1 MKKDDLEKREG
12 FVCLFLKAVLSEDVK
27 SPKCDL
33 VPLLCGTD
41 QLPLSTLSTRRGGEA
56 GGAQGGD
63 RIPCGWQ
70 LSEPEAQ
77 QEDHDVAGW
86 FAERLLPSAA
96 SNAEGVHHTLG
107 L

>member
-1 MKKDDLEKREG
+1 M
-12 FVCLFLKAVLSEDVK
+12 FLKAVTSEDVK
-27 SPKCDL
+27 SPKCDF

-41 QLPLSTLSTRRGGEA
+41 QLPLGALGPGRGGKA

-63 RIPCGWQ
+63 RIPCGRQ
-70 LSEPEAQ
+70 LPEPEAQ

-86 FAERLLPSAA
+86 FAERVLPSAA
-96 SNAEGVHHTLG
+96 SDAKGVHHTLG